1 MKSKNSFYI
10 KNTANNMKKIGVQHN
25 EHTFLFQITPTSKP
39 TGNTIKMTNSMLH
52 YNRMNG
58 EAWNKLY

>member
-1 MKSKNSFYI
+1 MSTHFYF
-10 KNTANNMKKIGVQHN
+10 KYPHTA
-25 EHTFLFQITPTSKP
+25 KP

-58 EAWNKLY
+58 EALEQTVLNCQSVTPLYVTIC